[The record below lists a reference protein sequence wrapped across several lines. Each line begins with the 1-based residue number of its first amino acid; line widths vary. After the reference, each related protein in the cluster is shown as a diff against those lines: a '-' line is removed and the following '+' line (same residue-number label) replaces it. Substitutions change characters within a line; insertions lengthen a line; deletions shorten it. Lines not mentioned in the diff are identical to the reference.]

1 MLRQSSPVTCLIQPR
16 NPYEI
21 RMGRKVSALFSSGN
35 RLGVYRRAASF
46 IAPATGMFLK
56 KNPDI
61 CFS

>member
-1 MLRQSSPVTCLIQPR
+1 MLKQSSPVNCLIPPR
-16 NPYEI
+16 TPYEI

-35 RLGVYRRAASF
+35 RLGVYHMAAPF